1 MTKRIARFAVAAILA
16 VSAFAGSVST
26 SSALDLNRL
35 VPGYVACMKYATI
48 YANRYPE
55 GEQRAAAYA
64 KLRQNCDNTYSSK
77 RLNLD

>member
-1 MTKRIARFAVAAILA
+1 MTNRIASFAVAAIVA
-16 VSAFAGSVST
+16 VSAFAGSVSA

-35 VPGYVACMKYATI
+35 DPGYVACMKYAAI

-55 GEQRAAAYA
+55 GEQRTVAYA
-64 KLRQNCDNTYSSK
+64 KLRQNCDSTYSSK